1 MALVPMTATQLAAVQ
16 PPRHSP
22 IPWAAATILA
32 IAVGALAVFFMT
44 ERKTREKAEQDATAA
59 AMNVEKADKEREAA
73 TAAAL
78 ESKTVAERAEQA
90 RQAAVKEKDT
100 AASDAAKAKAEAAQ
114 RRTEAEQAAA
124 NLKIAADKAKAA
136 EAEVAKLKTDS
147 AAGLRAT
154 QLALADSLGRL
165 GAAQMDSRA
174 YNEAE
179 ATLRQSLD
187 WRVKLQADPW
197 SIVENRALLAFALMQ
212 RSQDAAALQEIQT
225 AAAAFEAL
233 GTPASDADRARATA
247 ISKRIVQFYTVT
259 GRRRDATEWKKRLDA
274 AMAPKA
280 AATPTAPQ

>member
-1 MALVPMTATQLAAVQ
+1 MALVPMTATQLAAVH

-22 IPWAAATILA
+22 IPWAAATIMA

-59 AMNVEKADKEREAA
+59 AANVEKADKERESA

-78 ESKTVAERAEQA
+78 ESKTVAQRAEQA
-90 RQAAVKEKDT
+90 RQTAVQEKDAAVSEAT
-100 AASDAAKAKAEAAQ
+100 KAKSEAAQ
-114 RRTEAEQAAA
+114 RRAEAAKAAE
-124 NLKIAADKAKAA
+124 NLKIAAEKAKAA
-136 EAEVAKLKTDS
+136 EAEVSKLKTES

-197 SIVENRALLAFALMQ
+197 SIVENRALLGSALMQ

-225 AAAAFEAL
+225 AATAFETL
-233 GTPASDADRARATA
+233 GTPANDADRARAA
-247 ISKRIVQFYTVT
+247 GISKRIVQFYTVT
-259 GRRRDATEWKKRLDA
+259 GRRRDASEWKKRFDA
-274 AMAPKA
+274 VLAPKPA
-280 AATPTAPQ
+280 TAPQ

>member
-1 MALVPMTATQLAAVQ
+1 
-16 PPRHSP
+16 
-22 IPWAAATILA
+22 
-32 IAVGALAVFFMT
+32 MT
-44 ERKTREKAEQDATAA
+44 ERKGRERAEQDATAA
-59 AMNVEKADKEREAA
+59 TVNLEKADKERDAA

-78 ESKTVAERAEQA
+78 ESKTVAQRAEQG
-90 RQAAVKEKDT
+90 RQDALKEKD
-100 AASDAAKAKAEAAQ
+100 AVASEAAKAKSEAAQ
-114 RRTEAEQAAA
+114 RLAEAEKAAA
-124 NLKIAADKAKAA
+124 NLKIATDKAKAA

-197 SIVENRALLAFALMQ
+197 SIVENRALLGSALMQ

-225 AAAAFEAL
+225 AAAAFETL
-233 GTPASDADRARATA
+233 GAPANDADRARAAA

-259 GRRRDATEWKKRLDA
+259 GRRRDATEWKRRFDA
-274 AMAPKA
+274 VLAPK
-280 AATPTAPQ
+280 PPVPQ